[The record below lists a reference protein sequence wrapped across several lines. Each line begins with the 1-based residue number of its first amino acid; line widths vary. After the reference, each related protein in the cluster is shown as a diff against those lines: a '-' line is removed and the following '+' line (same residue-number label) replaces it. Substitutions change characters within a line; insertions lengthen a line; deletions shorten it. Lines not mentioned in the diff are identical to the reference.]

1 MSDLAGNDI
10 GYAVR
15 TSLGLT
21 DAATRD
27 PAVEYSADVADAL
40 VEAGRLGQ
48 KSGKGWYLYEQ
59 PRVPSPDPAVDALVS
74 QFKDGSPSVDAEAI
88 LDRALLALVNE
99 GFRVM
104 EEGLALRPSD
114 LDVVWTSGYGFPR
127 HKGGPM
133 QWAEERGL
141 RDCCTTLERLAAER
155 PDVPYLRPAK
165 LLVALADADA
175 PLADWEKY
183 V

>member
-10 GYAVR
+10 GHAVR

-48 KSGKGWYLYEQ
+48 KAGRGWYLYEQ
-59 PRVPSPDPAVDALVS
+59 PRVPSPDPAVDELIRRFEDGALA
-74 QFKDGSPSVDAEAI
+74 PSVDAEAI

-99 GFRVM
+99 GFRVL

-114 LDVVWTSGYGFPR
+114 LDVVWTSGYGCLLYTSPSPR
-127 HKGGPM
+127 D
-133 QWAEERGL
+133 RG
-141 RDCCTTLERLAAER
+141 
-155 PDVPYLRPAK
+155 
-165 LLVALADADA
+165 
-175 PLADWEKY
+175 
-183 V
+183 

>member
-48 KSGKGWYLYEQ
+48 KAGKGWYL
-59 PRVPSPDPAVDALVS
+59 
-74 QFKDGSPSVDAEAI
+74 
-88 LDRALLALVNE
+88 
-99 GFRVM
+99 
-104 EEGLALRPSD
+104 
-114 LDVVWTSGYGFPR
+114 
-127 HKGGPM
+127 
-133 QWAEERGL
+133 
-141 RDCCTTLERLAAER
+141 
-155 PDVPYLRPAK
+155 
-165 LLVALADADA
+165 
-175 PLADWEKY
+175 
-183 V
+183 